1 MSSTASDIQVLFSYG
16 TLQLEAVQLATFGR
30 KLNGAA
36 DGLPGFEQSLVKIED
51 ASVVSASGKTHHP
64 IIRFTGRASAIV
76 YGTAFEVTREE
87 LQRADSYEVS
97 EYKRVSLTLLSGA
110 RAWVYIDARE
120 ENAIL

>member
-1 MSSTASDIQVLFSYG
+1 MPSTASDIQLLFSYG

-36 DGLPGFEQSLVKIED
+36 DGLPGFEHSLVKIED

-87 LQRADSYEVS
+87 LQRADAYEVS